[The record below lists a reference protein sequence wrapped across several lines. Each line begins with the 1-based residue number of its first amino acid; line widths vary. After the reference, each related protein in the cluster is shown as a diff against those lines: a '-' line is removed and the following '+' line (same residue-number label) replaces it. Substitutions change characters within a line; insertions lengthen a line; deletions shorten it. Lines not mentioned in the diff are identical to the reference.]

1 MSFIELPDVDEDWST
16 LPVTDEAVLCFITV
30 KDQILLIHKLRG
42 LGAGKINGPGGR
54 LEAGE
59 SYIEAAIRETEEEV
73 GLTPHQ
79 LIPITRLHFRFL
91 DGYNLRA
98 LVFRAY
104 DFSGSLTPTPEA
116 IPFWCTISE
125 IPYDRMWED
134 DRHWLPRALNGEYLN
149 TRFTFDGDRML
160 GKHMSIVSPE
170 SLVHDSLSCSEARA
184 STKR

>member
-1 MSFIELPDVDEDWST
+1 MSFNILPNVEHDWSN

-54 LEAGE
+54 LEDGE
-59 SYIEAAIRETEEEV
+59 NYLDAAIRETEEEV
-73 GLTPHQ
+73 GLTPHE
-79 LIPITRLHFRFL
+79 LTPITRLHFRFL

-104 DFSGSLTPTPEA
+104 TYSGSLISTPEA
-116 IPFWCTISE
+116 DPFWCSISDM
-125 IPYDRMWED
+125 PYDRMWED
-134 DRHWLPRALNGEYLN
+134 DRHWLPRALSGEYLN

-160 GKHMSIVSPE
+160 DKHISAVAPE
-170 SLVHDSLSCSEARA
+170 SLLHDSLSCSEARA